1 MNIETVLNVVENL
14 RATLERWGVTTE
26 FLVACALIASFLFF
40 LSLREVLVW
49 YPKIPQMRAEM
60 RAMRAQIAEL
70 QWTLNK
76 MREELPK
83 EVEAPAGL
91 APKEEPKA
99 PSRNFQFDH

>member
-1 MNIETVLNVVENL
+1 MNIETVLNVVESL

-26 FLVACALIASFLFF
+26 FLVACALIASLLFF

-49 YPKIPQMRAEM
+49 YFKIPQMRAEM
-60 RAMRAQIAEL
+60 RALKAQIAQL

-76 MREELPK
+76 MRDEAVA

-99 PSRNFQFDH
+99 PSKSFQFDH